1 MGAGSSAKYVP
12 IFMRRARTTRWR
24 ASPSAMRSKP
34 VEAGWSSWVIPRIT
48 RPPRSFARARGWD
61 RENREGVRMTD
72 SFSPASGA
80 PRFDSLLI
88 VRLSAM
94 GDIIHTL
101 PAAAALR
108 QTFPQATLG
117 WLIEERWAE
126 LLCTLR
132 YPRSGPRSPQRPL
145 VDRVHSVNTSEWRH
159 APFSFNTWQQM
170 AVGLSQLRG
179 IQYDAVIDFQGA
191 VRSALLARWSGAP
204 IVYGSTQPRENAAS
218 MFYTRSVLPNGPH
231 VVEQALALAGAI
243 IPTRMVEP
251 QIEFPVDPD
260 AENKISGL
268 AADVNDFAILNPGA
282 GWGAKRWPAER
293 YGQVAKELA
302 EDGLCSLIN
311 YGPGEEELAVAVEAA
326 GEGAA
331 RRVSCSVSELIALTR
346 RARLLI
352 GGDTGPMHL
361 AAALKIPVVA
371 IFGPTNP
378 ARNGPFGTRSIVLR
392 SARSMTDHTRHRQPE
407 QGLLEI
413 TVGEVVAASRKLLQ
427 SPVAETRLA
436 KPQ

>member
-1 MGAGSSAKYVP
+1 MA
-12 IFMRRARTTRWR
+12 ARVATGR
-24 ASPSAMRSKP
+24 
-34 VEAGWSSWVIPRIT
+34 
-48 RPPRSFARARGWD
+48 FAT
-61 RENREGVRMTD
+61 RMTD
-72 SFSPASGA
+72 SFSLPAGT

-108 QTFPQATLG
+108 QAFPHATLG

-132 YPRSGPRSPQRPL
+132 YPRSGRRSPQRPL
-145 VDRVHSVNTSEWRH
+145 VDRVHSVNTAEWRH

-179 IQYDAVIDFQGA
+179 IQYDAAIDFQGA

-204 IVYGSTQPRENAAS
+204 IVYGSVQPRENAAS
-218 MFYTRSVLPNGPH
+218 MFYTRKVLLKTNGTH
-231 VVEQALALAGAI
+231 VVQQALALAGAVFSTAI
-243 IPTRMVEP
+243 MPTPVAEP
-251 QIEFPVDPD
+251 QVEFPVDPD
-260 AENKISGL
+260 AENKIAGL
-268 AADVNDFAILNPGA
+268 TADANDFAILNPGA

-293 YGQVAKELA
+293 YGQVAKALA
-302 EDGLCSLIN
+302 KDGLCSLVN

-326 GEGAA
+326 SGGAA
-331 RRVSCSVSELIALTR
+331 RKISCSVSELVALTR

-392 SARSMTDHTRHRQPE
+392 SASSMTDHTHRREPE

-413 TVGEVVAASRKLLQ
+413 TVGEVVAATRKLLQ
-427 SPVAETRLA
+427 SHVAEPPIAEPDLA
-436 KPQ
+436 EPSE

>member
-1 MGAGSSAKYVP
+1 MTAALSLTAG
-12 IFMRRARTTRWR
+12 T
-24 ASPSAMRSKP
+24 
-34 VEAGWSSWVIPRIT
+34 
-48 RPPRSFARARGWD
+48 
-61 RENREGVRMTD
+61 
-72 SFSPASGA
+72 
-80 PRFDSLLI
+80 PRFDSLLV

-108 QTFPQATLG
+108 QAFPHATLG
-117 WLIEERWAE
+117 WLVEERWAE

-132 YPRSGPRSPQRPL
+132 HPRSGRRSPQRPL
-145 VDRVHSVNTSEWRH
+145 VDRVHTVNTAEWRR
-159 APFSFNTWQQM
+159 APFSLNTWQQM
-170 AVGLSQLRG
+170 AVGLSELRG
-179 IQYDAVIDFQGA
+179 IRYDAAIDFQGA

-204 IVYGSTQPRENAAS
+204 IVYGSAQPRENAAS
-218 MFYTRSVLPNGPH
+218 MFYTRKVLLKTSGTH

-243 IPTRMVEP
+243 IPGRMAEPSVE
-251 QIEFPVDPD
+251 IPVDPD
-260 AENKISGL
+260 AECKIAGL
-268 AADVNDFAILNPGA
+268 PADGKGFAILTPGA

-293 YGQVAKELA
+293 YGQVARELTK
-302 EDGLCSLIN
+302 DGLCSLVN
-311 YGPGEEELAVAVEAA
+311 YGPGEEELAVAVETTSA
-326 GEGAA
+326 GAA
-331 RRVSCSVSELIALTR
+331 RKISCSVSELIALTR

-392 SARSMTDHTRHRQPE
+392 SASSITDHTRHPEPE

-413 TVGEVVAASRKLLQ
+413 TVGEVVAAARKLLH
-427 SPVAETRLA
+427 VAEARVA
-436 KPQ
+436 ESSE